1 MYERFDQQRID
12 SGDARRSYL
21 RALIA
26 PVGYV
31 PAAGVPSLPAR
42 STGTFDPFIGVAAP
56 IRGTAPTYVN
66 GVPTGLTAPYDNS
79 LAAADYTVGGASY
92 VGHSFFH
99 ERDNLYDIKGNAHLF
114 PKLWNGG
121 IDLAGGYEHREI
133 NQKQIPD
140 PVQVTN
146 DQLGFNQSPS
156 LKFRQE
162 VKSYFFEL
170 GIPLV
175 TSSMNVPFVRSL
187 DLDIAWRREE
197 FNDHNLQLVVGSPFR
212 RAQVS

>member
-1 MYERFDQQRID
+1 M
-12 SGDARRSYL
+12 
-21 RALIA
+21 
-26 PVGYV
+26 
-31 PAAGVPSLPAR
+31 
-42 STGTFDPFIGVAAP
+42 AAP

-99 ERDNLYDIKGNAHLF
+99 ERDSLYDIKGNTHLF

-162 VKSYFFEL
+162 VEL
-170 GIPLV
+170 LLLRARDSADYLIDE
-175 TSSMNVPFVRSL
+175 R
-187 DLDIAWRREE
+187 A
-197 FNDHNLQLVVGSPFR
+197 FR
-212 RAQVS
+212 AFPRFGHRLAA